1 MGLDILAFV
10 VPIILILVVVVI
22 FLSFVPL
29 GLWISAISAGVK
41 VSIFSLVGMRLR
53 RVRADKIIRPLI
65 KAQKAGMNVNAN
77 QLESHLLSG
86 GRVDNVVDAL
96 IAAHR
101 ANLDLSFERAAAI
114 DLAGRNVFEA
124 VRMSVTPKIIET
136 PWISAVAIDG
146 IEVKVIAKVTVRA
159 NLARLV
165 GGAGEETIIARVGEG
180 IVTTVGS
187 SQSHKSV
194 LENPDLISRT
204 VLAKGL
210 DSGDML
216 LKAEVEITDEDTFAT
231 IHDKMAVTGANLLLD
246 TLDQL
251 EAGTLERIPQDHDA
265 ATYVPMI
272 TKETGH
278 IDWSKNRQ
286 DIINLIRGLNPVPAA
301 YTIYE
306 EEVLKIFG
314 ASLSDVQA
322 NSAANGEIV
331 AVVKKGFVVKCGDG
345 CLLITEVQARGG
357 KRMMTDAYLRGH
369 AMKEGILLQ

>member
-1 MGLDILAFV
+1 MRVIFMGTPDFAVPSLEALLTKHEV
-10 VPIILILVVVVI
+10 VLVVTQPDKPKGRGKKMVPTPVKACALEHGI
-22 FLSFVPL
+22 PVLQPEKVKEPEFVEQ
-29 GLWISAISAGVK
+29 
-41 VSIFSLVGMRLR
+41 LR
-53 RVRADKIIRPLI
+53 SY
-65 KAQKAGMNVNAN
+65 
-77 QLESHLLSG
+77 E
-86 GRVDNVVDAL
+86 
-96 IAAHR
+96 
-101 ANLDLSFERAAAI
+101 
-114 DLAGRNVFEA
+114 
-124 VRMSVTPKIIET
+124 
-136 PWISAVAIDG
+136 
-146 IEVKVIAKVTVRA
+146 
-159 NLARLV
+159 
-165 GGAGEETIIARVGEG
+165 
-180 IVTTVGS
+180 
-187 SQSHKSV
+187 
-194 LENPDLISRT
+194 PDLIAVTAFGQILSEPILEMPKYGCINVHGSLLPKYRGAAPMQWSIIDGEKVT
-204 VLAKGL
+204 GITTMYMAKGL

-265 ATYVPMI
+265 ATYAPMI
-272 TKETGH
+272 TTETGH

-314 ASLSDVQA
+314 AALSDVQA
-322 NSAANGEIV
+322 DSAANGEIV

>member
-1 MGLDILAFV
+1 MRVIFMGTPDFAVPSLEALLTKHEV
-10 VPIILILVVVVI
+10 VLVVTQPDKPKGRGKKMVPTPVKACALEHGI
-22 FLSFVPL
+22 PVLQPEKVKEPEFVEQ
-29 GLWISAISAGVK
+29 
-41 VSIFSLVGMRLR
+41 LR
-53 RVRADKIIRPLI
+53 SY
-65 KAQKAGMNVNAN
+65 
-77 QLESHLLSG
+77 E
-86 GRVDNVVDAL
+86 
-96 IAAHR
+96 
-101 ANLDLSFERAAAI
+101 
-114 DLAGRNVFEA
+114 
-124 VRMSVTPKIIET
+124 
-136 PWISAVAIDG
+136 
-146 IEVKVIAKVTVRA
+146 
-159 NLARLV
+159 
-165 GGAGEETIIARVGEG
+165 
-180 IVTTVGS
+180 
-187 SQSHKSV
+187 
-194 LENPDLISRT
+194 PDLIAVTAFGQILSEPILEMPKYGCINVHGSLLPKYRGAAPMQWSIIDGEKVT
-204 VLAKGL
+204 GITTMYMAKGL

-216 LKAEVEITDEDTFAT
+216 LKAEVVITDEDTFAT

-265 ATYVPMI
+265 ATYAPMI

-314 ASLSDVQA
+314 AVISDVQA
-322 NSAANGEIV
+322 DDAANGEIV
-331 AVVKKGFVVKCGDG
+331 AVVKKGFVIKCGDG

>member
-1 MGLDILAFV
+1 MSVIFMGTPDFAVPSLEALLTKHEV
-10 VPIILILVVVVI
+10 VLVVTQPDKPKGRGKKMVPTPVKACALEHGI
-22 FLSFVPL
+22 PVLQPEKVKEPEFVEQ
-29 GLWISAISAGVK
+29 
-41 VSIFSLVGMRLR
+41 LR
-53 RVRADKIIRPLI
+53 SY
-65 KAQKAGMNVNAN
+65 
-77 QLESHLLSG
+77 E
-86 GRVDNVVDAL
+86 
-96 IAAHR
+96 
-101 ANLDLSFERAAAI
+101 
-114 DLAGRNVFEA
+114 
-124 VRMSVTPKIIET
+124 
-136 PWISAVAIDG
+136 
-146 IEVKVIAKVTVRA
+146 
-159 NLARLV
+159 
-165 GGAGEETIIARVGEG
+165 
-180 IVTTVGS
+180 
-187 SQSHKSV
+187 
-194 LENPDLISRT
+194 PDLIAVTAFGQILSEPILEMPKYGCINVHGSLLPKYRGAAPMQWSIIDGEKVT
-204 VLAKGL
+204 GITTMYMAKGL

-265 ATYVPMI
+265 ATYAPMI

-314 ASLSDVQA
+314 AVISDVQA
-322 NSAANGEIV
+322 DDAANGEIV

>member
-1 MGLDILAFV
+1 MRVIFMGTPDFAVPSLEALLTKHEV
-10 VPIILILVVVVI
+10 VLVVTQPDKPKGRGKKMVPTPVKACALEHGI
-22 FLSFVPL
+22 PVLQPEKVKEPEFVEQ
-29 GLWISAISAGVK
+29 
-41 VSIFSLVGMRLR
+41 LR
-53 RVRADKIIRPLI
+53 SY
-65 KAQKAGMNVNAN
+65 
-77 QLESHLLSG
+77 E
-86 GRVDNVVDAL
+86 
-96 IAAHR
+96 
-101 ANLDLSFERAAAI
+101 
-114 DLAGRNVFEA
+114 
-124 VRMSVTPKIIET
+124 
-136 PWISAVAIDG
+136 
-146 IEVKVIAKVTVRA
+146 
-159 NLARLV
+159 
-165 GGAGEETIIARVGEG
+165 
-180 IVTTVGS
+180 
-187 SQSHKSV
+187 
-194 LENPDLISRT
+194 PDLIAVTAFGQILSEPILEMPKYGCINVHGSLLPKYRGAAPMQWSIIDGEKVT
-204 VLAKGL
+204 GITTMYMAKGL

-216 LKAEVEITDEDTFAT
+216 LKAEVVITDEDTFAT

-265 ATYVPMI
+265 ATYAPMI

-314 ASLSDVQA
+314 AVISDVQTDD
-322 NSAANGEIV
+322 AANGEIV

>member
-1 MGLDILAFV
+1 MRVIFMGTPDFAVPSLEALLTKHEV
-10 VPIILILVVVVI
+10 VLVVTQPDKPKGRGKKMVPTPVKACALEHGI
-22 FLSFVPL
+22 PVLQPEKVKEPEFVEQ
-29 GLWISAISAGVK
+29 
-41 VSIFSLVGMRLR
+41 LR
-53 RVRADKIIRPLI
+53 SY
-65 KAQKAGMNVNAN
+65 
-77 QLESHLLSG
+77 E
-86 GRVDNVVDAL
+86 
-96 IAAHR
+96 
-101 ANLDLSFERAAAI
+101 
-114 DLAGRNVFEA
+114 
-124 VRMSVTPKIIET
+124 
-136 PWISAVAIDG
+136 
-146 IEVKVIAKVTVRA
+146 
-159 NLARLV
+159 
-165 GGAGEETIIARVGEG
+165 
-180 IVTTVGS
+180 
-187 SQSHKSV
+187 
-194 LENPDLISRT
+194 PDLIAVTAFGQILSEPILEMPKYGCINVHGSLLPKYRGAAPMQWSIIDGEKVT
-204 VLAKGL
+204 GITTMYMAKGL

-216 LKAEVEITDEDTFAT
+216 LKAEVEITDKDTFAT

-265 ATYVPMI
+265 ATYAPMI

-314 ASLSDVQA
+314 AVISDVQA
-322 NSAANGEIV
+322 DDAANGEIV

-369 AMKEGILLQ
+369 AMKEGILFQ

>member
-1 MGLDILAFV
+1 MRIIFMGTPDFAVPSLEALLTKHEV
-10 VPIILILVVVVI
+10 VLVVTQPDKPKGRGKKMVPTPVKACALEHGI
-22 FLSFVPL
+22 PVLQPEKVKEPEFVEQ
-29 GLWISAISAGVK
+29 
-41 VSIFSLVGMRLR
+41 LR
-53 RVRADKIIRPLI
+53 SY
-65 KAQKAGMNVNAN
+65 
-77 QLESHLLSG
+77 E
-86 GRVDNVVDAL
+86 
-96 IAAHR
+96 
-101 ANLDLSFERAAAI
+101 
-114 DLAGRNVFEA
+114 
-124 VRMSVTPKIIET
+124 
-136 PWISAVAIDG
+136 
-146 IEVKVIAKVTVRA
+146 
-159 NLARLV
+159 
-165 GGAGEETIIARVGEG
+165 
-180 IVTTVGS
+180 
-187 SQSHKSV
+187 
-194 LENPDLISRT
+194 PDLIAVTAFGQILSEPILEMPKYGCINVHGSLLPKYRGAAPMQWSIIDGEKVT
-204 VLAKGL
+204 GITTMYMAKGL
-210 DSGDML
+210 DSGDIL

-265 ATYVPMI
+265 ATYAPMI

-314 ASLSDVQA
+314 AVISDVQA
-322 NSAANGEIV
+322 DDAANGEIV

>member
-1 MGLDILAFV
+1 MGTPDFAVPSLEALLTKHEV
-10 VPIILILVVVVI
+10 VLVVTQPDKPKGRGKKMVSTPVKACALEHGI
-22 FLSFVPL
+22 PVLQPEKVKEPEFVEQ
-29 GLWISAISAGVK
+29 
-41 VSIFSLVGMRLR
+41 LR
-53 RVRADKIIRPLI
+53 SY
-65 KAQKAGMNVNAN
+65 
-77 QLESHLLSG
+77 E
-86 GRVDNVVDAL
+86 
-96 IAAHR
+96 
-101 ANLDLSFERAAAI
+101 
-114 DLAGRNVFEA
+114 
-124 VRMSVTPKIIET
+124 
-136 PWISAVAIDG
+136 
-146 IEVKVIAKVTVRA
+146 
-159 NLARLV
+159 
-165 GGAGEETIIARVGEG
+165 
-180 IVTTVGS
+180 
-187 SQSHKSV
+187 
-194 LENPDLISRT
+194 PDLIAVTAFGQILSEPILEMPKYGCINVHGSLLPKYRGAAPMQWSIIDGEKVT
-204 VLAKGL
+204 GITTMYMAKGL

-265 ATYVPMI
+265 ATYAPMI

>member
-1 MGLDILAFV
+1 MRVIFMWTPDFAVPSLEALLTKHEV
-10 VPIILILVVVVI
+10 VLVVTQPDKPKGRGKKMVPTPVKACALEHGI
-22 FLSFVPL
+22 PVLQPEKVKEPEFVEQ
-29 GLWISAISAGVK
+29 
-41 VSIFSLVGMRLR
+41 LR
-53 RVRADKIIRPLI
+53 SY
-65 KAQKAGMNVNAN
+65 
-77 QLESHLLSG
+77 E
-86 GRVDNVVDAL
+86 
-96 IAAHR
+96 
-101 ANLDLSFERAAAI
+101 
-114 DLAGRNVFEA
+114 
-124 VRMSVTPKIIET
+124 
-136 PWISAVAIDG
+136 
-146 IEVKVIAKVTVRA
+146 
-159 NLARLV
+159 
-165 GGAGEETIIARVGEG
+165 
-180 IVTTVGS
+180 
-187 SQSHKSV
+187 
-194 LENPDLISRT
+194 PDLIAVTAFGQILSEPILEMPKYGCINVHGSLLPKYRGAAPMQWSIIDGEKVT
-204 VLAKGL
+204 GITTMYMAKGL

-265 ATYVPMI
+265 ATYAPMI

-314 ASLSDVQA
+314 AVISDVQA
-322 NSAANGEIV
+322 DGAANGEIV

>member
-1 MGLDILAFV
+1 MRVIFMGTPDFAVPSLESLLTKHEV
-10 VPIILILVVVVI
+10 VLVVTQPDKPKGRGKKMVPTPVKACALEHGI
-22 FLSFVPL
+22 PVLQPEKVKEPEFVEQ
-29 GLWISAISAGVK
+29 
-41 VSIFSLVGMRLR
+41 LR
-53 RVRADKIIRPLI
+53 SY
-65 KAQKAGMNVNAN
+65 
-77 QLESHLLSG
+77 E
-86 GRVDNVVDAL
+86 
-96 IAAHR
+96 
-101 ANLDLSFERAAAI
+101 
-114 DLAGRNVFEA
+114 
-124 VRMSVTPKIIET
+124 
-136 PWISAVAIDG
+136 
-146 IEVKVIAKVTVRA
+146 
-159 NLARLV
+159 
-165 GGAGEETIIARVGEG
+165 
-180 IVTTVGS
+180 
-187 SQSHKSV
+187 
-194 LENPDLISRT
+194 PDLIAVTAFGQILSEPILEMPKYGCINVHGSLLPKYRGAAPMQWSIIDGEKVT
-204 VLAKGL
+204 GITTMYMAKGL

-265 ATYVPMI
+265 ATYAPMI

-314 ASLSDVQA
+314 AVISDVQVDG
-322 NSAANGEIV
+322 AANGEIV

>member
-1 MGLDILAFV
+1 MRVIFMGTPDFAVPSLEALLTKHEV
-10 VPIILILVVVVI
+10 VLVVTQPDKPKGRGKKMVPTLVKACALEHGI
-22 FLSFVPL
+22 PVLQPEKVKEPEFVE
-29 GLWISAISAGVK
+29 
-41 VSIFSLVGMRLR
+41 RLR
-53 RVRADKIIRPLI
+53 SY
-65 KAQKAGMNVNAN
+65 
-77 QLESHLLSG
+77 E
-86 GRVDNVVDAL
+86 
-96 IAAHR
+96 
-101 ANLDLSFERAAAI
+101 
-114 DLAGRNVFEA
+114 
-124 VRMSVTPKIIET
+124 
-136 PWISAVAIDG
+136 
-146 IEVKVIAKVTVRA
+146 
-159 NLARLV
+159 
-165 GGAGEETIIARVGEG
+165 
-180 IVTTVGS
+180 
-187 SQSHKSV
+187 
-194 LENPDLISRT
+194 PDLIAVTAFGQILSEPILEMPKYGCINVHGSLLPKYRGAAPMQWSIIDGEKVT
-204 VLAKGL
+204 GITTMYMAKGL

-265 ATYVPMI
+265 ATYAPMI

-301 YTIYE
+301 YSIYE

-314 ASLSDVQA
+314 AVPSDVEA
-322 NSAANGEIV
+322 DGAANGEIV
-331 AVVKKGFVVKCGDG
+331 AVTKKGFVVKCGDG

>member
-1 MGLDILAFV
+1 MRVIFMGTPDFAVPSLEALLTKHEV
-10 VPIILILVVVVI
+10 VLVVTQPDKPKGRGKKMVSTPVKACALEHGI
-22 FLSFVPL
+22 PVLQPEKVKEPEFVEQ
-29 GLWISAISAGVK
+29 
-41 VSIFSLVGMRLR
+41 LR
-53 RVRADKIIRPLI
+53 SY
-65 KAQKAGMNVNAN
+65 
-77 QLESHLLSG
+77 E
-86 GRVDNVVDAL
+86 
-96 IAAHR
+96 
-101 ANLDLSFERAAAI
+101 
-114 DLAGRNVFEA
+114 
-124 VRMSVTPKIIET
+124 
-136 PWISAVAIDG
+136 
-146 IEVKVIAKVTVRA
+146 
-159 NLARLV
+159 
-165 GGAGEETIIARVGEG
+165 
-180 IVTTVGS
+180 
-187 SQSHKSV
+187 
-194 LENPDLISRT
+194 PDLIAVTAFGQILSEPILEMPKYGCINVHGSLLPKYRGAAPMQWSIIDGEKVT
-204 VLAKGL
+204 GITTMYMAKGL

-251 EAGTLERIPQDHDA
+251 EAGTLKRIPQDHDA
-265 ATYVPMI
+265 ATYAPMI

>member
-1 MGLDILAFV
+1 MRVIFMGTPDFAVPSLEALLTKHEV
-10 VPIILILVVVVI
+10 VLVVTQPDKPKGRGKKMVPTPVKACALEHGI
-22 FLSFVPL
+22 PVLQPEKVKEPEFVEQ
-29 GLWISAISAGVK
+29 
-41 VSIFSLVGMRLR
+41 LR
-53 RVRADKIIRPLI
+53 SY
-65 KAQKAGMNVNAN
+65 
-77 QLESHLLSG
+77 E
-86 GRVDNVVDAL
+86 
-96 IAAHR
+96 
-101 ANLDLSFERAAAI
+101 
-114 DLAGRNVFEA
+114 
-124 VRMSVTPKIIET
+124 
-136 PWISAVAIDG
+136 
-146 IEVKVIAKVTVRA
+146 
-159 NLARLV
+159 
-165 GGAGEETIIARVGEG
+165 
-180 IVTTVGS
+180 
-187 SQSHKSV
+187 
-194 LENPDLISRT
+194 PDLIAVTAFGQILSEPILEMPKYGCINVHGSLLPKYRGAAPMQWSIIDGEKVT
-204 VLAKGL
+204 GITTMYMAKGL

-265 ATYVPMI
+265 ATYAPMI

-314 ASLSDVQA
+314 AVISDVQA
-322 NSAANGEIV
+322 DDAANGEIV

-345 CLLITEVQARGG
+345 CLPITEVQARGG

>member
-1 MGLDILAFV
+1 MRVIFMGTPGFAVPSLEALLTKHEV
-10 VPIILILVVVVI
+10 VLVVTQPDKPKGRGKKMVPTPVKACALEHGI
-22 FLSFVPL
+22 PVLQPEKVKEPEFVEQ
-29 GLWISAISAGVK
+29 
-41 VSIFSLVGMRLR
+41 LR
-53 RVRADKIIRPLI
+53 SY
-65 KAQKAGMNVNAN
+65 
-77 QLESHLLSG
+77 E
-86 GRVDNVVDAL
+86 
-96 IAAHR
+96 
-101 ANLDLSFERAAAI
+101 
-114 DLAGRNVFEA
+114 
-124 VRMSVTPKIIET
+124 
-136 PWISAVAIDG
+136 
-146 IEVKVIAKVTVRA
+146 
-159 NLARLV
+159 
-165 GGAGEETIIARVGEG
+165 
-180 IVTTVGS
+180 
-187 SQSHKSV
+187 
-194 LENPDLISRT
+194 PDLIAVTAFGQILSEPILEMPKYGCINVHGSLLPKYRGAAPMQWSIIDGEKVT
-204 VLAKGL
+204 GITTMYMAKGL

-216 LKAEVEITDEDTFAT
+216 LKAEVEITDDDTFAT

-265 ATYVPMI
+265 ATYAPMI

-314 ASLSDVQA
+314 AVISDVQA
-322 NSAANGEIV
+322 DDAANGEIV

-369 AMKEGILLQ
+369 AVKEGILLQ

>member
-1 MGLDILAFV
+1 MRVIFMGTPDFAVPSLEALLTKHEV
-10 VPIILILVVVVI
+10 VLVVTQPDKPKGRGKKMVPTPVKACALEHGI
-22 FLSFVPL
+22 PVLQPEKVKEPEFVEQ
-29 GLWISAISAGVK
+29 
-41 VSIFSLVGMRLR
+41 LR
-53 RVRADKIIRPLI
+53 SY
-65 KAQKAGMNVNAN
+65 
-77 QLESHLLSG
+77 E
-86 GRVDNVVDAL
+86 
-96 IAAHR
+96 
-101 ANLDLSFERAAAI
+101 
-114 DLAGRNVFEA
+114 
-124 VRMSVTPKIIET
+124 
-136 PWISAVAIDG
+136 
-146 IEVKVIAKVTVRA
+146 
-159 NLARLV
+159 
-165 GGAGEETIIARVGEG
+165 
-180 IVTTVGS
+180 
-187 SQSHKSV
+187 
-194 LENPDLISRT
+194 PDLIAVTAFGQILSEPILEMPKYGCINVHGSLLPKYRGAAPMQWSIIDGEKVT
-204 VLAKGL
+204 GITTMYMAKGL

-216 LKAEVEITDEDTFAT
+216 LKAEVVITDEDTFAT

-265 ATYVPMI
+265 ATYAPMI

-314 ASLSDVQA
+314 AVISDVQA
-322 NSAANGEIV
+322 DDAANGEIV

-369 AMKEGILLQ
+369 AVKEGILLQ

>member
-1 MGLDILAFV
+1 MRVIFMGTPDFAVPSLEALLTKHEV
-10 VPIILILVVVVI
+10 VLVVTQPDKPKGRGKKMVPTPVKACALEHGI
-22 FLSFVPL
+22 PVLQPEKVKEPEFVEQ
-29 GLWISAISAGVK
+29 
-41 VSIFSLVGMRLR
+41 LR
-53 RVRADKIIRPLI
+53 SY
-65 KAQKAGMNVNAN
+65 
-77 QLESHLLSG
+77 E
-86 GRVDNVVDAL
+86 
-96 IAAHR
+96 
-101 ANLDLSFERAAAI
+101 
-114 DLAGRNVFEA
+114 
-124 VRMSVTPKIIET
+124 
-136 PWISAVAIDG
+136 
-146 IEVKVIAKVTVRA
+146 
-159 NLARLV
+159 
-165 GGAGEETIIARVGEG
+165 
-180 IVTTVGS
+180 
-187 SQSHKSV
+187 
-194 LENPDLISRT
+194 PDLIAVTAFGQILSEPILEMPKYGCINVHGSLLPKYRGAAPMQWSIIDGEKVT
-204 VLAKGL
+204 GITTMYMAKGL

-265 ATYVPMI
+265 ATYAPMI

-314 ASLSDVQA
+314 AALSDAQA
-322 NSAANGEIV
+322 DSAANGEIV

>member
-1 MGLDILAFV
+1 MRVIFMGTPDFAVPSLEALLTKHEV
-10 VPIILILVVVVI
+10 VLVVTQPDKPKGRGKKMVPTPVKACALEHGI
-22 FLSFVPL
+22 PVLQPEKVKEPEFVEQ
-29 GLWISAISAGVK
+29 
-41 VSIFSLVGMRLR
+41 LR
-53 RVRADKIIRPLI
+53 SY
-65 KAQKAGMNVNAN
+65 
-77 QLESHLLSG
+77 E
-86 GRVDNVVDAL
+86 
-96 IAAHR
+96 
-101 ANLDLSFERAAAI
+101 
-114 DLAGRNVFEA
+114 
-124 VRMSVTPKIIET
+124 
-136 PWISAVAIDG
+136 
-146 IEVKVIAKVTVRA
+146 
-159 NLARLV
+159 
-165 GGAGEETIIARVGEG
+165 
-180 IVTTVGS
+180 
-187 SQSHKSV
+187 
-194 LENPDLISRT
+194 PDLIAVTAFGQILSEPILEMPKYGCINVHGSLLPKYRGAAPMQWSIIDGEKVT
-204 VLAKGL
+204 GITTMYMAKGL

-265 ATYVPMI
+265 ATYAPMI

-314 ASLSDVQA
+314 AVISDVQA
-322 NSAANGEIV
+322 DGAANGEIV
-331 AVVKKGFVVKCGDG
+331 AVVKKGFVVKCGGG

>member
-1 MGLDILAFV
+1 MRVIFMGTPDFSVGTLEALVQAGHEVVLAVTQPDKPKGRGGKMQYTPVKEKALEYDIPVFQPVKVREKSCVEKLDSYKADV
-10 VPIILILVVVVI
+10 MVVVAFGQILPREILELTPYGCINVHASLLPKYRGAAPI
-22 FLSFVPL
+22 Q
-29 GLWISAISAGVK
+29 W
-41 VSIFSLVGMRLR
+41 SI
-53 RVRADKIIRPLI
+53 
-65 KAQKAGMNVNAN
+65 
-77 QLESHLLSG
+77 
-86 GRVDNVVDAL
+86 
-96 IAAHR
+96 
-101 ANLDLSFERAAAI
+101 
-114 DLAGRNVFEA
+114 
-124 VRMSVTPKIIET
+124 
-136 PWISAVAIDG
+136 IDG
-146 IEVKVIAKVTVRA
+146 EKVT
-159 NLARLV
+159 
-165 GGAGEETIIARVGEG
+165 G
-180 IVTTVGS
+180 ITTMYM
-187 SQSHKSV
+187 
-194 LENPDLISRT
+194 
-204 VLAKGL
+204 AKGL

-265 ATYVPMI
+265 ETYAPMI

-306 EEVLKIFG
+306 EDVLKIFG
-314 ASLSDVQA
+314 AVISDVQA
-322 NSAANGEIV
+322 DGAANGEIV

>member
-1 MGLDILAFV
+1 MRVIFMGTPDFAVPSLEALLTKHEV
-10 VPIILILVVVVI
+10 VLVVTQPDKPKGRGKKMVPTPVKACALEHGI
-22 FLSFVPL
+22 PVLQPEKVKEPEFVEQ
-29 GLWISAISAGVK
+29 
-41 VSIFSLVGMRLR
+41 LR
-53 RVRADKIIRPLI
+53 SY
-65 KAQKAGMNVNAN
+65 
-77 QLESHLLSG
+77 E
-86 GRVDNVVDAL
+86 
-96 IAAHR
+96 
-101 ANLDLSFERAAAI
+101 
-114 DLAGRNVFEA
+114 
-124 VRMSVTPKIIET
+124 
-136 PWISAVAIDG
+136 
-146 IEVKVIAKVTVRA
+146 
-159 NLARLV
+159 
-165 GGAGEETIIARVGEG
+165 
-180 IVTTVGS
+180 
-187 SQSHKSV
+187 
-194 LENPDLISRT
+194 PDLIAVTAFGQILSEPILEMPKYGCINVHGSLLPKYRGAAPMQWSIIDGEKVT
-204 VLAKGL
+204 GITTMYMAKGL

-265 ATYVPMI
+265 ATYAPMI

-314 ASLSDVQA
+314 AVISDVQA
-322 NSAANGEIV
+322 DDAANGEIV

-369 AMKEGILLQ
+369 AVKEGILLQ

>member
-1 MGLDILAFV
+1 MRVIFMGTPDFAVPSLEALLTKHEV
-10 VPIILILVVVVI
+10 VLVVTQTDKPKGRGKKMVPTPVKACALEHGI
-22 FLSFVPL
+22 PVLQPEKVKEPEFVEQ
-29 GLWISAISAGVK
+29 
-41 VSIFSLVGMRLR
+41 LR
-53 RVRADKIIRPLI
+53 SY
-65 KAQKAGMNVNAN
+65 
-77 QLESHLLSG
+77 E
-86 GRVDNVVDAL
+86 
-96 IAAHR
+96 
-101 ANLDLSFERAAAI
+101 
-114 DLAGRNVFEA
+114 
-124 VRMSVTPKIIET
+124 
-136 PWISAVAIDG
+136 
-146 IEVKVIAKVTVRA
+146 
-159 NLARLV
+159 
-165 GGAGEETIIARVGEG
+165 
-180 IVTTVGS
+180 
-187 SQSHKSV
+187 
-194 LENPDLISRT
+194 PDLIAVTAFGQILSEPILEMPKYGCINVHGSLLPKYRGAAPMQWSIIDGEKVT
-204 VLAKGL
+204 GITTMYMAKGL

-265 ATYVPMI
+265 ATYAPMI

-314 ASLSDVQA
+314 AVISDVQA
-322 NSAANGEIV
+322 DDAANGEIV

>member
-1 MGLDILAFV
+1 MRVIFMGTPDFAVPSLEALLTKHEV
-10 VPIILILVVVVI
+10 VLVVTQPDKPKGRGKKMVPTPVKACALEHGI
-22 FLSFVPL
+22 PVLQPEKVKEPEFVEQ
-29 GLWISAISAGVK
+29 
-41 VSIFSLVGMRLR
+41 LR
-53 RVRADKIIRPLI
+53 SY
-65 KAQKAGMNVNAN
+65 
-77 QLESHLLSG
+77 E
-86 GRVDNVVDAL
+86 
-96 IAAHR
+96 
-101 ANLDLSFERAAAI
+101 
-114 DLAGRNVFEA
+114 
-124 VRMSVTPKIIET
+124 
-136 PWISAVAIDG
+136 
-146 IEVKVIAKVTVRA
+146 
-159 NLARLV
+159 
-165 GGAGEETIIARVGEG
+165 
-180 IVTTVGS
+180 
-187 SQSHKSV
+187 
-194 LENPDLISRT
+194 PDLIAVTAFGQILSEPILEMPKYGCINVHGSLLPKYRGAAPMQWSIIDGEKVT
-204 VLAKGL
+204 GITTMYMAKGL

-265 ATYVPMI
+265 ATYASMI

-314 ASLSDVQA
+314 AVISDVQTDD
-322 NSAANGEIV
+322 AANGEIV

-369 AMKEGILLQ
+369 AVKEGILLQ

>member
-1 MGLDILAFV
+1 MRVIFMGTPDFAVPSLEALLTKHEV
-10 VPIILILVVVVI
+10 VLVVTQPDKPKGRGKKMVPTPVKACALEHGI
-22 FLSFVPL
+22 PVLQPEKVKEPEFVEQ
-29 GLWISAISAGVK
+29 
-41 VSIFSLVGMRLR
+41 LR
-53 RVRADKIIRPLI
+53 SY
-65 KAQKAGMNVNAN
+65 
-77 QLESHLLSG
+77 E
-86 GRVDNVVDAL
+86 
-96 IAAHR
+96 
-101 ANLDLSFERAAAI
+101 
-114 DLAGRNVFEA
+114 
-124 VRMSVTPKIIET
+124 
-136 PWISAVAIDG
+136 
-146 IEVKVIAKVTVRA
+146 
-159 NLARLV
+159 
-165 GGAGEETIIARVGEG
+165 
-180 IVTTVGS
+180 
-187 SQSHKSV
+187 
-194 LENPDLISRT
+194 PDLIAVTAFGQILSEPILEMPKYGCINVHGSILPKYRGAAPMQWSIIDGEKVT
-204 VLAKGL
+204 GITTMYMAKGL

-265 ATYVPMI
+265 ATYAPMI

>member
-1 MGLDILAFV
+1 MRVIFMGTPDFAVPSLEALLTKHEV
-10 VPIILILVVVVI
+10 VLVVTQPDKPKGRGKKMVPTPVKACALEHGI
-22 FLSFVPL
+22 PVLQPEKVKEPEFVEQ
-29 GLWISAISAGVK
+29 
-41 VSIFSLVGMRLR
+41 LR
-53 RVRADKIIRPLI
+53 SY
-65 KAQKAGMNVNAN
+65 
-77 QLESHLLSG
+77 E
-86 GRVDNVVDAL
+86 
-96 IAAHR
+96 
-101 ANLDLSFERAAAI
+101 
-114 DLAGRNVFEA
+114 
-124 VRMSVTPKIIET
+124 
-136 PWISAVAIDG
+136 
-146 IEVKVIAKVTVRA
+146 
-159 NLARLV
+159 
-165 GGAGEETIIARVGEG
+165 
-180 IVTTVGS
+180 
-187 SQSHKSV
+187 
-194 LENPDLISRT
+194 PDLIAVTAFGQILSEPILEMPKYGCINVHGSLLPKYRGAAPMQWSIIDGEKVT
-204 VLAKGL
+204 GITTMYMAKGL

-216 LKAEVEITDEDTFAT
+216 LKAEVEITDKDTFAT

-265 ATYVPMI
+265 ATYAPMI

-314 ASLSDVQA
+314 AVISDVQVDG
-322 NSAANGEIV
+322 AANGEIV